1 MRITQ
6 DTTAVLAYE
15 IHTDGP
21 DGELIEFFDE
31 STPRQMMFGYNQQIY
46 GLEKGLMGRE
56 TGKFSFEIEPEE
68 AFGPY
73 KNELNIWVSKS
84 AFMDQG
90 KMRNDLLV
98 LGNTIN
104 MMDNQGEK
112 ITGTIKSI
120 DTDSVLMDFNHKL
133 AGKRLFVS
141 GEIMSISAVNERDL
155 ASLQGKGSCGSGCGC
170 GNNDSHSG
178 DSCCSSENDS
188 EEGCEVCGNPPEKMG
203 QGYGNCQCGS

>member
-15 IHTDGP
+15 IHADRP

-31 STPRQMMFGYNQQIY
+31 STPKQMMFGYDQQID

-56 TGKFSFEIEPEE
+56 SGKFSFEIETEDT
-68 AFGPY
+68 FGPY
-73 KNELNIWVSKS
+73 KEALNIWVPKS
-84 AFMDQG
+84 AFMDRD
-90 KMRNDLLV
+90 KLRNDLLV
-98 LGNTIN
+98 LGNTIK
-104 MMDNQGEK
+104 MMDSQGQK
-112 ITGTIKSI
+112 ITGTIKSLN
-120 DTDSVLMDFNHKL
+120 TDSVLMDFNHPL
-133 AGKRLFVS
+133 AGKKLFVS
-141 GEIMSISAVNERDL
+141 GDIMSIRPVNERYL
-155 ASLQGKGSCGSGCGC
+155 ASLQGQGSCGSGCGC